1 MPGKQKWTFNWSIHL
16 TYLLSEDVMADREA
30 HRKKEVVARALIDPA
45 FRKVL
50 FANPEQV
57 FGRTLTQDDMHA
69 LERFKKLIP
78 HLGEVV
84 TSLSSDILCNHGGG
98 GCGASVAV

>member
-1 MPGKQKWTFNWSIHL
+1 
-16 TYLLSEDVMADREA
+16 MADQEA
-30 HRKKEVVARALIDPA
+30 KRKKEVVARALIDPA

-57 FGRTLTQDDMHA
+57 LGKALSQEDRHA
-69 LERFKKLIP
+69 LERIKKLIP

-84 TSLSSDILCNHGGG
+84 ASLSSDILCNHGGG

>member
-1 MPGKQKWTFNWSIHL
+1 
-16 TYLLSEDVMADREA
+16 MADQEA
-30 HRKKEVVARALIDPA
+30 NRKKEVVARALIDPA

-57 FGRTLTQDDMHA
+57 FGRSLTQADRHA
-69 LERFKKLIP
+69 LERLKTLIP